1 MECIGGHVFGKNEKC
16 VICGKTIDDHKI
28 DMLSAE
34 LDVRRSAM
42 TGLEAKLVAS
52 EQALAMSELSYHN
65 LEEAMVVELENH
77 NEQLKQVEQA
87 LAAEWEKREQAEAR
101 IMMLKA
107 ELSAIDRKRCAG
119 YDAATKRAEQAEAQ
133 VAVMREAIKE
143 IAKAPYVIESA
154 TIPKAGI
161 ESAPE
166 QVVGTLHIV
175 LKRML
180 RIQAVAQAHDP
191 ASTLLAEHKRYGEA
205 LERIAYSDWGVVL
218 PEYQQIA
225 RAALNKEE
233 PK

>member
-1 MECIGGHVFGKNEKC
+1 MDA
-16 VICGKTIDDHKI
+16 KTAIQKIQQFNGLLDD
-28 DMLSAE
+28 E
-34 LDVRRSAM
+34 LVGEISSLLQNQA
-42 TGLEAKLVAS
+42 ANQCYAS
-52 EQALAMSELSYHN
+52 EEL
-65 LEEAMVVELENH
+65 
-77 NEQLKQVEQA
+77 KT
-87 LAAEWEKREQAEAR
+87 RE
-101 IMMLKA
+101 
-107 ELSAIDRKRCAG
+107 
-119 YDAATKRAEQAEAQ
+119 RAEQAEAQ
-133 VAVMREAIKE
+133 VAEMREAIKE
-143 IAKAPYVIESA
+143 IAEAPYVIESA

-233 PK
+233 SK

>member
-1 MECIGGHVFGKNEKC
+1 MDCKHENIDTAVNYPTNPDEVQ
-16 VICGKTIDDHKI
+16 VICLDCKKFIGSPVEVIF
-28 DMLSAE
+28 E
-34 LDVRRSAM
+34 LRQQLA
-42 TGLEAKLVAS
+42 AP
-52 EQALAMSELSYHN
+52 EQALAGAN
-65 LEEAMVVELENH
+65 VR
-77 NEQLKQVEQA
+77 K
-87 LAAEWEKREQAEAR
+87 KREVMDVYWKR
-101 IMMLKA
+101 IVHDQIIL
-107 ELSAIDRKRCAG
+107 IAG
-119 YDAATKRAEQAEAQ
+119 FKQRAEQAEAQ
-133 VAVMREAIKE
+133 AAVMREAIKE
-143 IAKAPYVIESA
+143 IAEAPYVIESA

-191 ASTLLAEHKRYGEA
+191 ASALLAEHKRYGEA